1 RQKKHL
7 KGCFFYAIKWMRMMR
22 KSYAPRRD
30 LYSRQLARG
39 DAQPSDLPDEKKA
52 LQPVDCRAFLKMVAN
67 QGNSGLFLNSLIN
80 QQLAILVSGVANEK
94 VTHQVSH
101 VRPQTASEGT

>member
-1 RQKKHL
+1 MRIKGLLVLWANKKPL
-7 KGCFFYAIKWMRMMR
+7 NLAEQR
-22 KSYAPRRD
+22 
-30 LYSRQLARG
+30 LLLQL
-39 DAQPSDLPDEKKA
+39 
-52 LQPVDCRAFLKMVAN
+52 VAN

>member
-1 RQKKHL
+1 
-7 KGCFFYAIKWMRMMR
+7 MMR

-39 DAQPSDLPDEKKA
+39 DAQPSNLPDEKKA

-67 QGNSGLFLNSLIN
+67 QGYTSPQRSKPLFTRVCQFRGLAGVTVKSGH
-80 QQLAILVSGVANEK
+80 LA
-94 VTHQVSH
+94 
-101 VRPQTASEGT
+101 

>member
-1 RQKKHL
+1 
-7 KGCFFYAIKWMRMMR
+7 
-22 KSYAPRRD
+22 
-30 LYSRQLARG
+30 
-39 DAQPSDLPDEKKA
+39 
-52 LQPVDCRAFLKMVAN
+52 VAN